1 MSFNFSDRVN
11 NATKRIL
18 MIVKHNDESHA
29 LSFFSMKIQMHQP
42 NQATHL
48 NEVAPNELGER

>member
-11 NATKRIL
+11 NVTKRIL

-29 LSFFSMKIQMHQP
+29 LSFFFYE
-42 NQATHL
+42 NT
-48 NEVAPNELGER
+48 NAPTEPGHTFE